1 LLNPFFQKY
10 NKTEKELKEPKYNKT
25 EKELKEPKYNKTE
38 KELKELIWQLA
49 CSFYFIV
56 KKMK

>member
-10 NKTEKELKEPKYNKT
+10 NKPEKELKEPKYNKS
-25 EKELKEPKYNKTE
+25 E

-56 KKMK
+56 KKNEINI